1 MLCKPLIGAFALAL
15 VAQSAVAAE
24 RVTDEQVKVIIED
37 IGKGFEV
44 WKEDIEEHHLEK
56 STIMSARGSIT
67 LESFLEDFEKSVENV
82 KDRFQPR
89 KNAANSEVVAVL
101 RLGSDVVLQDRRQN
115 QAPRS
120 TWVPLASKF
129 DALARAYHLTWPAQ
143 GTYVQPQRLTD
154 EELAERVE
162 QLKNSSEQLWD
173 EKKNAAEN
181 DKAINDATR
190 QSLER
195 SIEQLKEMADGIHS
209 RVESGRPAAVEVGQ
223 LFGQVKTVRAALTKY
238 SLFSAG
244 GAWRGIDIGTEAL
257 AREFALT
264 KP

>member
-1 MLCKPLIGAFALAL
+1 MFCKPLIGVFALAI
-15 VAQSAVAAE
+15 VAQSAVATE

-37 IGKGFEV
+37 IEKGFEA

-56 STIMSARGSIT
+56 SMIMSAKGSIT
-67 LESFLEDFEKSVENV
+67 LESFLEDFEKAVENV

-101 RLGSDVVLQDRRQN
+101 RLGSDVVAQNRRQN

-143 GTYVQPQRLTD
+143 GAYVQPQRLTD
-154 EELAERVE
+154 EELAEKVE

-173 EKKNAAEN
+173 EKKNAIEN
-181 DKAINDATR
+181 DKAISDANR
-190 QSLER
+190 KSLER

-209 RVESGRPAAVEVGQ
+209 RVENGRPAAVEVGQ
-223 LFGQVKTVRAALTKY
+223 LFGQVKTVRATLTRY

-244 GAWRGIDIGTEAL
+244 GAWRGIDIGAEAL
-257 AREFALT
+257 AREYALT